1 MMKEA
6 MIEEYEKLKKKIS
19 TIKNE
24 SLNELLNNVND

>member
-1 MMKEA
+1 MKEA